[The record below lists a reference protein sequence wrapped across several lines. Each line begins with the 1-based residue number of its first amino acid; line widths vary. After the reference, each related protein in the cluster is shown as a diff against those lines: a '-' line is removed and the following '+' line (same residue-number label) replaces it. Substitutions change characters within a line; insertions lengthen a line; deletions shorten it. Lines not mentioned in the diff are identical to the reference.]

1 MTKYETL
8 ALCKPD
14 LPEDTLQA
22 MIKRLSDQIE
32 ANQGKLA
39 MVDMWGN
46 RRLGYPVRYRGAK
59 YPRGFYILLTYLG
72 GGQTVAE
79 VERTIRMLE
88 DIMRYQTVKVEDGV
102 DPASITEVMHTRQKD
117 DLFTPEPVFGAQEEE
132 GEEERPMAAAG
143 PEAAGPEAAGP
154 EAAGPEP
161 ASPEPASPEPA
172 SPEAVSPEAASPEP
186 AGPAEVGA
194 EGAAP
199 APAVPVDQ
207 AEEKEDKP

>member
-1 MTKYETL
+1 
-8 ALCKPD
+8 
-14 LPEDTLQA
+14 
-22 MIKRLSDQIE
+22 
-32 ANQGKLA
+32 
-39 MVDMWGN
+39 
-46 RRLGYPVRYRGAK
+46 
-59 YPRGFYILLTYLG
+59 
-72 GGQTVAE
+72 VAE

-132 GEEERPMAAAG
+132 REEDRPMAAAG
-143 PEAAGPEAAGP
+143 PEPASPEAVSP
-154 EAAGPEP
+154 EPASLEP

-172 SPEAVSPEAASPEP
+172 
-186 AGPAEVGA
+186 GPAEAGA